1 MQNTSEQRK
10 DEVCLHVDLFK
21 KKNQNKP
28 VLNLQHN
35 NCCRKGVT
43 KRFAYHLRSL

>member
-21 KKNQNKP
+21 KKK
-28 VLNLQHN
+28 
-35 NCCRKGVT
+35 T
-43 KRFAYHLRSL
+43 KQTSAQSTA